1 MRRSNLPSGEPEGLH
16 LRASVHVGEVEL
28 VGSDVRGVAVRA
40 RITAKAGEDEILVSE
55 ITRALALTSGLVFED
70 RGHHT
75 LKGFPGQWRL
85 FAYQARSER

>member
-1 MRRSNLPSGEPEGLH
+1 M
-16 LRASVHVGEVEL
+16 
-28 VGSDVRGVAVRA
+28 
-40 RITAKAGEDEILVSE
+40 SE